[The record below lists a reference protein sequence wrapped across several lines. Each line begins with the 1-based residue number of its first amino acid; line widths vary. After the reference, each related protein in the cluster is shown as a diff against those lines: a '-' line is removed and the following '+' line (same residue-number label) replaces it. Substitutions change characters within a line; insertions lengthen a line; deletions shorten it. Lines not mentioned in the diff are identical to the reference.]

1 MEKIY
6 IQITSGRGPV
16 ECCRVVMF
24 ITKKMIEQIKGLG
37 YEVEIVEHEDGPEY
51 GCMFSV
57 TLSVEGENI
66 MSLKDE
72 WEGSVLWVA
81 QKNPFRP
88 WHRRKNWF
96 VGVHFFS
103 PLQPESINERDIT
116 YETLRASGPGGQNVN
131 KVETGVRLR
140 YMYQDPDTGEE
151 EEILIANT
159 ESRKQQQNRENAMR
173 LLKSQLYDRAMKKRM
188 EAQAEI
194 EASKL
199 KIEWGSQIR
208 SYVFDDRR
216 VKDHRTGYQTTDV
229 DAVMDGKLDGFIKA
243 YLMALNNH

>member
-103 PLQPESINERDIT
+103 PLQPESTNERDIT

-131 KVETGVRLR
+131 KVETAVRAIHT
-140 YMYQDPDTGEE
+140 PTGLTVLASDMRSQTQNKKLARERLVMKLSAMEE
-151 EEILIANT
+151 TKQMQQTHDVWMNHNT
-159 ESRKQQQNRENAMR
+159 LERGNPV
-173 LLKSQLYDRAMKKRM
+173 KKF
-188 EAQAEI
+188 
-194 EASKL
+194 KGDL
-199 KIEWGSQIR
+199 
-208 SYVFDDRR
+208 
-216 VKDHRTGYQTTDV
+216 
-229 DAVMDGKLDGFIKA
+229 
-243 YLMALNNH
+243 